1 MKILF
6 LGSPKTAIPILEKIS
21 KSKHDLVAVITQSAK
36 PKGREK
42 KLSKTDIAI
51 YCNEK
56 SIKTYESDDI
66 NQLFINEIKDLEFD
80 LAIVVAYGQII
91 PSHILKKS
99 KFGWINLHY
108 SLLPKFRGAAPVQW
122 AILKQVL
129 ETGITWFQIDEG
141 LDTGPI
147 LKQKSIEIKDF
158 DYSQLINKLN
168 DLAIEDFEEFL
179 NQIENGTIDKI
190 VQKGDPS
197 FAPKINEYDLKV
209 DWHQN
214 LENVKSKIK
223 AGNEHLYAWTNFQGQ
238 KIKILNSLGSGE
250 DYLDPGCIQKKSKA
264 VNVGTSSKALILG
277 DVIPQGKKKM
287 TASDWLNGIQNKENL
302 KFE

>member
-6 LGSPKTAIPILEKIS
+6 LGSPKTAIPILEKIH

-91 PSHILKKS
+91 PSNILKKS

-108 SLLPKFRGAAPVQW
+108 SLLPEFRGAAPVQW

-277 DVIPQGKKKM
+277 DVIPQGKKQM

>member
-6 LGSPKTAIPILEKIS
+6 LGSPKTAIPILEKIH

-51 YCNEK
+51 YCHEK
-56 SIKTYESDDI
+56 NIKTYESDDI

-108 SLLPKFRGAAPVQW
+108 SLLPEFRGAAPVQW
-122 AILKQVL
+122 AILKKVL

-168 DLAIEDFEEFL
+168 DLAIEDLEEFL

-250 DYLDPGCIQKKSKA
+250 DYLDPGCIQKKSKT
-264 VNVGTSSKALILG
+264 VFVGTTSKPLILG